1 MDRQNSS
8 ESISSLNSITS
19 HSSAGSLKEQE
30 AKKKKKKSWVR
41 MFQEKEIPARNASFS
56 NLNVRG
62 FRCNSLPFKL
72 AVLKQNSF
80 VIVTELLLAL

>member
-1 MDRQNSS
+1 MTVFVSEPQIDRQNSS

-41 MFQEKEIPARNASFS
+41 TSVRRVSRR
-56 NLNVRG
+56 LNST
-62 FRCNSLPFKL
+62 FILF
-72 AVLKQNSF
+72 
-80 VIVTELLLAL
+80 I